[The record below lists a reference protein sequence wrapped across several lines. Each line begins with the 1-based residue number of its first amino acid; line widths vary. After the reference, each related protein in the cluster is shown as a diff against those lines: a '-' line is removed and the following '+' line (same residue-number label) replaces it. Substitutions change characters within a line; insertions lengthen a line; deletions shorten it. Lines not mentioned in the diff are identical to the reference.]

1 MRVGR
6 IPPFRFSKPKGPGFG
21 IAKNYYFS
29 VLGSSAVLPS
39 ISSIIHPDP
48 KESYGPMGTVAPVEG
63 FGVPMVQGNDKSLL
77 ELPMQRGQFALST
90 KNQQTVLRLMVL
102 PAYEAGFRPE
112 PLLQSPLASA
122 LAPEVLNR
130 VRATQWVMQVTFE
143 SHDPEVYPALD
154 FFLQLA
160 RRISDLSEGVVAD
173 PLAVRYLL
181 PNQLLLPMRYDPKV
195 DSREHIGTHEA
206 VLNGQSIVFTRGLVK
221 FAMPEYA
228 LTGISADKVA
238 TAKGFLLGLAQGN
251 LLGTLVKVGGH
262 VPAPGG
268 STVLKLVEDPS
279 IATIWEGAPGLRLQ
293 STSDKAVNDLL

>member
-21 IAKNYYFS
+21 IAKNYYLS
-29 VLGSSAVLPS
+29 VLGSSSVLPS
-39 ISSIIHPDP
+39 IASVIHPDP

-63 FGVPMVQGNDKSLL
+63 FGVPMVQGSDKSLL

-102 PAYEAGFRPE
+102 PAAEAGFRPE
-112 PLLQSPLASA
+112 PLLHSPLAST
-122 LAPEVLNR
+122 LAPDVLNR
-130 VRATQWVMQVTFE
+130 IRATQWVMQLTFE
-143 SHDPEVYPALD
+143 SHDPDVYPALD

-160 RRISDLSEGVVAD
+160 RRLSDLSEGVVAD

-181 PNQLLLPMRYDPKV
+181 PNQLLLPMRHDPKV
-195 DSREHIGTHEA
+195 DAREHIGTHDA
-206 VLNGQSIVFTRGLVK
+206 VVNGSAVVFTRGMVK

-228 LTGISADKVA
+228 LTEIAPEKVA
-238 TAKGFLLGLAQGN
+238 TAKGYLLGLAQSN
-251 LLGTLVKVGGH
+251 LLGTLVKAGGL

-268 STVLKLVEDPS
+268 STVLKLVEDS
-279 IATIWEGAPGLRLQ
+279 TIASIWEGAPGLRLQ
-293 STSDKAVNDLL
+293 STNDKSVSDLL